1 LESKEIIYL
10 VAAAL
15 ILRVVIKVI
24 VRYFREVKQ
33 DNEEDND

>member
-1 LESKEIIYL
+1 METQTIIYL

-24 VRYFREVKQ
+24 SMYIKEQKKT
-33 DNEEDND
+33 NNTE